1 MAVKYVKDF
10 AFDSGF
16 GFSGSSGKT
25 PVRAYMRGGAVK
37 SNPTKAPSIAP
48 AMVEKRSQGL
58 GGLTPETKKLAAY
71 DKPHV
76 AGKKGAKVAQYAEGG
91 SVVDKAKL
99 TRTPTAGELKA
110 LSSKPASIS
119 ESKKAEILRKFK
131 EVVGPTPTE
140 AERKML
146 QAAMD
151 AARSGYA
158 KGGKAKK
165 EMPSFLKAKMMKKAN
180 GGPVNEI
187 IPGDG
192 MSPLQM
198 MQQEDPPLKPLPPD
212 DPRLLPSLPPG
223 YEPPPLAGEL
233 EYDTLGNGKN
243 DRVDYDP
250 GNRNRDFLRQ
260 LLERDTERMR
270 GDAAQQM
277 RDLDR
282 ISRTGPGAPE
292 PIGELMPLPEEPVYA
307 RPAPRALDM
316 VQVDDMIMTREDA
329 ERMRPPTSAP
339 IQSVSDFAP
348 KPIAG
353 IGPMMPGA
361 PVSRLPMA
369 GEPGFGTSQGVRPS
383 DELRKP
389 YRGPNAEELAA
400 IDALR
405 RQTAAV
411 NSGMDLQGTR
421 GVKGSPLAE
430 AARMAPQ
437 DRRAM
442 RADRNEMAREIMD
455 RYIAGPR
462 RAMPT
467 ARRAMPVAPSEPMI
481 KIPRGPRGGVATF
494 AKGGKVSKGEKKI
507 GKVMGEFKRGELHS
521 GSKKGPIVTN
531 PKQATAIA
539 LSEARAAGAKIP
551 KKKAMGGKACG

>member
-10 AFDSGF
+10 GFDSSF
-16 GFSGSSGKT
+16 GFTGSSGKT

-71 DKPHV
+71 NKPHT
-76 AGKKGAKVAQYAEGG
+76 AGKKGAKVAQYAKGG
-91 SVVDKAKL
+91 VV
-99 TRTPTAGELKA
+99 
-110 LSSKPASIS
+110 
-119 ESKKAEILRKFK
+119 KKAH
-131 EVVGPTPTE
+131 
-140 AERKML
+140 
-146 QAAMD
+146 
-151 AARSGYA
+151 
-158 KGGKAKK
+158 AKK

-180 GGPVNEI
+180 GGPVAEI
-187 IPGDG
+187 TAGDG

-212 DPRLLPSLPPG
+212 DPRLLPSLPPLG
-223 YEPPPLAGEL
+223 NDEPLPEAMPRSPGIDRTYVKPIYEILGMTREDYAGPTDVGPMISE
-233 EYDTLGNGKN
+233 EYDAP
-243 DRVDYDP
+243 R
-250 GNRNRDFLRQ
+250 LR
-260 LLERDTERMR
+260 E
-270 GDAAQQM
+270 
-277 RDLDR
+277 DLY
-282 ISRTGPGAPE
+282 
-292 PIGELMPLPEEPVYA
+292 PIGDLMPLPEEPNYS
-307 RPAPRALDM
+307 DM
-316 VQVDDMIMTREDA
+316 PMGVMGGGDDYWRKGGIKDQQA
-329 ERMRPPTSAP
+329 ERSRQWEISKGLRPPTSAP
-339 IQSVSDFAP
+339 IKSVSDFAP
-348 KPIAG
+348 KLIAG
-353 IGPMMPGA
+353 LGPMMPGA
-361 PVSRLPMA
+361 PVSRPPIA

-442 RADRNEMAREIMD
+442 RADRNEMARDIMD

-462 RAMPT
+462 RAMGARGVGESR

-494 AKGGKVSKGEKKI
+494 AKGGKVSKGEAKV

-521 GSKKGPIVTN
+521 GSKKGPVVKN
-531 PKQATAIA
+531 PKQAVAIA
-539 LSEARAAGAKIP
+539 LSEARAAGAKMP
-551 KKKAMGGKACG
+551 KRKAMGGKACG